1 MSANQ
6 IYEVCCSRLD
16 RESLETLDLLVRVYP
31 DAPREEILLA
41 KTTALIRTAF
51 INILAL
57 TGDPFRA
64 EKLFL
69 ELAQQ
74 IYTRYK
80 DLNEWN
86 PRSQTSQKSA
96 GPTE

>member
-16 RESLETLDLLVRVYP
+16 RESYETLDLLVRVYP

-41 KTTALIRTAF
+41 QFTALVRSAF
-51 INILAL
+51 IDILAL
-57 TGDPFRA
+57 TEDPFLA

-74 IYTRYK
+74 TCTRYK
-80 DLNEWN
+80 DLNKWN